1 MGNNR
6 KDNILIVVNS
16 SLSMIPV
23 SAASKRVCKVL
34 RALGQGSSMRGISL
48 GNRYLF
54 SSSSAPK

>member
-1 MGNNR
+1 
-6 KDNILIVVNS
+6 
-16 SLSMIPV
+16 MIPV

-34 RALGQGSSMRGISL
+34 RALGQVSSMRGIGL